1 MLIKTKTLWN
11 GFASV
16 STILIDRCVKK
27 KENMEIQ
34 YGDSI
39 MVLPLD
45 RLNEPDWV
53 HKKSYKDKFKNRK
66 YKLYNFKF
74 KETRNVNQ
82 ESLPV

>member
-16 STILIDRCVKK
+16 STILLERCKRK
-27 KENMEIQ
+27 KENLEIQ

-39 MVLPLD
+39 MELPLK
-45 RLNEPDWV
+45 RLDEPDWV

-66 YKLYNFKF
+66 YRLFNFKF

-82 ESLPV
+82 ESLL

>member
-27 KENMEIQ
+27 KESMDIQ

-39 MVLPLD
+39 MVIPLEK
-45 RLNEPDWV
+45 LNEPDWI

-74 KETRNVNQ
+74 IETRNVNQ
-82 ESLPV
+82 ERLKV